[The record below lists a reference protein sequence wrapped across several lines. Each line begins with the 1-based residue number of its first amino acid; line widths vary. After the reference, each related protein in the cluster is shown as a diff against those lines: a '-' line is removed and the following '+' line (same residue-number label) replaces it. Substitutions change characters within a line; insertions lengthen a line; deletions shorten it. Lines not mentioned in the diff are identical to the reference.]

1 MKRDNKWY
9 LKEIIK
15 LRTIIESDSDI
26 ESMISREYLHEK
38 LNLIV
43 TGQGINLHPILK
55 TVADK
60 KFKEIYGD

>member
-1 MKRDNKWY
+1 MERENKWY
-9 LKEIIK
+9 LKEVIK
-15 LRTIIESDSDI
+15 LRTIIESNSDI

-55 TVADK
+55 TIADK
-60 KFKEIYGD
+60 KFKEILGD